1 MNSWYKN
8 LNKSPYSPPNWIFGV
23 VWPILYTMMFISLV
37 VVWNNKK
44 CYPYCES
51 MTYFF
56 IQLGFNLIWTSLF
69 FDYKLPLVAL
79 MDLLAVIL
87 FTFLTYKKFMKIS
100 KFASYL
106 LVPYLLWLCFAFY
119 LNAYIVVNN

>member
-37 VVWNNKK
+37 IVWNNKK

-79 MDLLAVIL
+79 IDLLAVIL
-87 FTFLTYKKFMKIS
+87 FTFITYKKFVNIS

-119 LNAYIVVNN
+119 LNAYIVINN